1 MSVYT
6 IFFTIGFWIFCIVC
20 VFWMNDIVAW
30 HGRACNDVQCVCVF
44 SHHVLVLGLCLAV
57 LQPLFHLLK
66 YEQLFDRVV
75 TIPPWVLCMW
85 DTSREC
91 VPEFLA
97 LY

>member
-44 SHHVLVLGLCLAV
+44 PTMCWCWGCALLSYSLCS
-57 LQPLFHLLK
+57 
-66 YEQLFDRVV
+66 
-75 TIPPWVLCMW
+75 IC
-85 DTSREC
+85 
-91 VPEFLA
+91 
-97 LY
+97 